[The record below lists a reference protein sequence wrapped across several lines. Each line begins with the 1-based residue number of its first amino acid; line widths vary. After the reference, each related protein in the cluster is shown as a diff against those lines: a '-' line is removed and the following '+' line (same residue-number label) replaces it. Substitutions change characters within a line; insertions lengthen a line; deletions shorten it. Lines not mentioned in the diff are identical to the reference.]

1 MTRRWWSR
9 LLETMTA
16 LVLVALVLGP
26 RLSDQLYYDGITS
39 YSIYPRLDV
48 QLCANSSFSFDFA
61 LSSSSSASDLPVSSS
76 SHHGGKS
83 SKLINN
89 NNNANSNSRLLIYSE
104 QQIEITTNPS
114 MGSKKLVNSYF
125 LIKLVNG
132 DRLVVNDYWNINEI
146 NIQLPIDYAT
156 SWFRFVYTR
165 RLNLVDVNLY
175 KFDNPSSSMM
185 GSSSGKLPTSSS
197 SSSLPGVSSSFGET
211 TPKMVL
217 VFSKQITHNNYI
229 MDTMSPLLS
238 DSGSNTIN
246 GNLTF
251 LMNLFFF

>member
-1 MTRRWWSR
+1 MTRWRC
-9 LLETMTA
+9 LLETLAA
-16 LVLVALVLGP
+16 LALLTLVLGP
-26 RLSDQLYYDGITS
+26 RLSHQLYYDGITS

-61 LSSSSSASDLPVSSS
+61 LSTSSLASDMPSPLLNA
-76 SHHGGKS
+76 KS
-83 SKLINN
+83 SKIINN
-89 NNNANSNSRLLIYSE
+89 NLNNLNSNSRLLIYSE

-114 MGSKKLVNSYF
+114 MGAKKLVNSYF
-125 LIKLVNG
+125 LVKLVNG

-175 KFDNPSSSMM
+175 KIEAPSQQPNSAPSSA
-185 GSSSGKLPTSSS
+185 SSS
-197 SSSLPGVSSSFGET
+197 SSGFGEI
-211 TPKMVL
+211 TPKMIL

-229 MDTMSPLLS
+229 MDNMSPLIT
-238 DSGSNTIN
+238 DNGNTIN
-246 GNLTF
+246 GNKQHLT
-251 LMNLFFF
+251 NQTI